1 MKAHITGL
9 LLFFSTMVWGQ
20 ETFTLA
26 EWHRLAVENAPR
38 LGDKELIRQMGE
50 LKLDQAGTS
59 WYPSMNLNGRMSYQ
73 SDVVTVALTDPT
85 IPVEFPE
92 VPHDQ
97 YGLNLD
103 VSQNLYDGG
112 IARTKKSYE
121 EALTE
126 ADLQKVEVD
135 LYGIKG
141 KVNSYFFANLVLQE
155 NKLNLEI
162 HMENLEAREEVM
174 RTAIAH
180 GTLLEAE
187 IKVIEVEK
195 LKVKQ
200 SMIEVES
207 RKSSFMDALKV
218 LCGETLSGNVVL
230 ETPQFEE
237 YNTGQVIRPEHK
249 LFDLKNASLEAGKEL
264 VGKKRMPVL
273 YAFGQT
279 GYGKPGYNMMS
290 SDWDFY
296 YRVGAGLRWNLWD
309 WSHTKNEKQVIGY
322 QQQVI
327 QNQRATFDKELESI
341 LVQEEALI
349 EQYRLT
355 MEMEEQVVV
364 LQQEISEY
372 AAVKLANGT
381 ITATDYVTE
390 LNKESLARIRLA
402 THQVQLMQA
411 MANYLTI
418 QGNL

>member
-1 MKAHITGL
+1 MKALTTALFLLVSGL
-9 LLFFSTMVWGQ
+9 VWGQ
-20 ETFTLA
+20 GTFTLA
-26 EWHRLAVENAPR
+26 ECHRLAIENAPR
-38 LGDKELIRQMGE
+38 LGDRELIRQMGE
-50 LKLDQAGTS
+50 LKVDQAGTT
-59 WYPSMNLNGRMSYQ
+59 WYPSLNLNGKISYQ

-141 KVNSYFFANLVLQE
+141 KVNSYFFAILVLQE

>member
-1 MKAHITGL
+1 MKALITGL
-9 LLFFSTMVWGQ
+9 LLLFSALVWGQ

-26 EWHRLAVENAPR
+26 ECHRLAIENAPR

-103 VSQNLYDGG
+103 VTQNLYDGG

-121 EALTE
+121 EAVTE
-126 ADLQKVEVD
+126 ADMQKVEVD
-135 LYGIKG
+135 LHGIKG
-141 KVNSYFFANLVLQE
+141 KVNSFFFAILVLQE
-155 NKLNLEI
+155 NKRNLEI
-162 HMENLEAREEVM
+162 HMENLEAREKTM

-180 GTLLEAE
+180 GTLLKAE
-187 IKVIEVEK
+187 TKVIEVEK
-195 LKVKQ
+195 LKVRQ
-200 SMIEVES
+200 SMIEVDL
-207 RKSSFMDALKV
+207 RRNSFQDALSV
-218 LCGETLSGNVVL
+218 LCGENLSGHVVL
-230 ETPQFEE
+230 EIPEFEE
-237 YNTGQVIRPEHK
+237 YNAGQVSRPEYR
-249 LFDLKNASLEAGKEL
+249 LFDLKHASMEAGKEL

-290 SDWDFY
+290 PKWDFY
-296 YRVGAGLRWNLWD
+296 YKVGAGLRWNLWD

-322 QQQVI
+322 QQQVL
-327 QNQRATFDKELESI
+327 QNQRATFDKELESL
-341 LVQEEALI
+341 LVREEAKI
-349 EQYRLT
+349 EQYRQT
-355 MEMEEQVVV
+355 MEMEEQVVL
-364 LQQEISEY
+364 LQREISEY

-381 ITATDYVTE
+381 MTATDYVTE
-390 LNKESLARIRLA
+390 LNKESMARIRLA